1 MDQERLYAA
10 GARVTT
16 GRPTPRL
23 DHAQDLARPRD
34 VALDLA
40 ELGTARLTRHSFS
53 RSFIR
58 AAARE
63 RWTCV
68 RERWDLDEAGRGTV
82 VYRVDL
88 ATHTCHFVAFS
99 DAIDEDE
106 RDDRVVA
113 ERWDLAVALVEGEL
127 DEALLADLRANV
139 TRQEDGRACPG
150 ILVWGRA
157 NRSERFFN
165 YAVERLAAGQQP
177 EADRIGDAA
186 YLMRSTAFY
195 ANGKFGLVDYD
206 GIAEDH
212 PLRLPYR
219 AQMLAAWLAREVSI
233 DLAEHCAAAINPAAA
248 RFDDQ
253 WRRFFGLGN
262 ATGLG
267 MVPYVIR
274 HPKVLDAWVAL
285 RELPLA
291 HALER
296 DLDAA
301 AAERLAELLDR
312 ARRRFAEQTKLVTAP
327 YPTGPEIA
335 NGLEVVADLLE
346 GVRDGAEPQS
356 APLGRML
363 HAAAMNEGIEVRQVV
378 DSLLVEL
385 DDTLDVDVERLL
397 HCQERLVVDLAG
409 SCGALCDTIDRDYAW
424 VRRYD
429 FTDPNATAMFWF
441 FSANN
446 MEPRRHRRG
455 FDPGEDVQMS
465 VGIPRMVQE
474 LEKDLRGV
482 DPIMTIAEFL
492 IAHPWQRAAVE
503 RVAGL
508 DDVVYGES
516 HGNPLAGDYVPLD
529 LQRFQLA
536 VYGMDNFCPQ
546 STDWVRVTLFG
557 GAPRASDVAAG
568 VDDDWLF
575 APKPIA
581 VS

>member
-1 MDQERLYAA
+1 VSAD
-10 GARVTT
+10 
-16 GRPTPRL
+16 RPTPAL
-23 DHAQDLARPRD
+23 VAAQRAARPRD
-34 VALDLA
+34 EALALDD
-40 ELGTARLTRHSFS
+40 LGTARLTRHSFS
-53 RSFIR
+53 RAFIR
-58 AAARE
+58 TAARE
-63 RWTCV
+63 RWTV
-68 RERWDLDEAGRGTV
+68 TRERWDLDGLGRGTIV
-82 VYRVDL
+82 LRIDL
-88 ATHTCHFVAFS
+88 PGRTCRFAAFS
-99 DAIDEDE
+99 DAIGEDE
-106 RDDRVVA
+106 RDDRVIA
-113 ERWDLAVALVEGEL
+113 QRWDLAVALVEGDVDDARL
-127 DEALLADLRANV
+127 DDMRANV

-157 NRSERFFN
+157 NRSERFFD
-165 YAVERLAAGQQP
+165 YAVERLAAGLQP

-219 AQMLAAWLAREVSI
+219 AQMLAAWLTREVSLDI
-233 DLAEHCAAAINPAAA
+233 AEHCAAAA
-248 RFDDQ
+248 DDGAVPLDEH

-267 MVPYVIR
+267 LVPYVIR

-296 DLDAA
+296 DLGPDDEA
-301 AAERLAELLDR
+301 RLAELLDR
-312 ARRRFAEQTKLVTAP
+312 ARRRFAEQTTLPTAP

-335 NGLEVVADLLE
+335 DGLAVVAELLE
-346 GVRDGAEPQS
+346 TMRDGSAEPL
-356 APLGRML
+356 ARVL
-363 HAAAMNEGIEVRQVV
+363 HDAAAREGIEVRQVV

-385 DDTLDVDVERLL
+385 DDSLDDDIERLL
-397 HCQERLVVDLAG
+397 HCDEHLAIPLAA
-409 SCGALCDTIDRDYAW
+409 SCGELGAILDRDYAW
-424 VRRYD
+424 ARAYD
-429 FTDPNATAMFWF
+429 LADPNETAMFWF
-441 FSANN
+441 YSANN

-455 FDPGEDVQMS
+455 VDPGEDVQMG
-465 VGIPRMVQE
+465 VDIPRMVQA
-474 LEKDLRGV
+474 LDADLRQA
-482 DPIMTIAEFL
+482 DPALPIGDFL
-492 IAHPWQRAAVE
+492 IAHPWHRGAVE

-508 DDVVYGES
+508 ADVVYGES
-516 HGNPLAGDYVPLD
+516 HGNLLAGDYVPLH

-557 GAPRASDVAAG
+557 GAPRADEVATG

-575 APKPIA
+575 APKPITVA
-581 VS
+581 

>member
-1 MDQERLYAA
+1 M
-10 GARVTT
+10 TST
-16 GRPTPRL
+16 RPTPQL
-23 DHAQDLARPRD
+23 VHAQDVARSRAE
-34 VALDLA
+34 ALDLA
-40 ELGTARLTRHSFS
+40 ELGSARLTRHSFS

-58 AAARE
+58 AAARGH
-63 RWTCV
+63 WTCA
-68 RERWDLDEAGRGTV
+68 RERWDLDAAGRGTV
-82 VYRVDL
+82 VYRVEMS
-88 ATHTCHFVAFS
+88 TYTCHFVAFS
-99 DAIDEDE
+99 DAIGEDE
-106 RDDRVVA
+106 RDDRVIA
-113 ERWDLAVALVEGEL
+113 KRWDLAVALVEGEI
-127 DEALLADLRANV
+127 DEELLADMRANV
-139 TRQEDGRACPG
+139 TKQEDGRACPG

-157 NRSERFFN
+157 NRSGRFFD

-177 EADRIGDAA
+177 EAERIGDAA

-206 GIAEDH
+206 GIGENH

-312 ARRRFAEQTKLVTAP
+312 ARRRFAEQTNLVTAP

-346 GVRDGAEPQS
+346 GVRNGAEPQS

-385 DDTLDVDVERLL
+385 DDTLDADVECLL
-397 HCQERLVVDLAG
+397 HCEERLGVDLAG

-424 VRRYD
+424 IRRFD
-429 FTDPNATAMFWF
+429 FTDPDAAAMFWF

-482 DPIMTIAEFL
+482 DPTMTIAEFL

-508 DDVVYGES
+508 ADVVYGES
-516 HGNPLAGDYVPLD
+516 HGNPLASDYVPLD